1 MFVFHCEIQI
11 QTCLFVSE
19 SFALMTDNDGVV
31 CVFCCVCVCVSG
43 GLDAQVGERGK
54 SFSVGQRQLLC
65 LARAL
70 LTRAKVRASEQRPA
84 ISVGRIIQ
92 LVFPVNCVFGRP
104 PTLGLH
110 KRSTNTVEVLVI
122 VL

>member
-1 MFVFHCEIQI
+1 M
-11 QTCLFVSE
+11 TLLFV
-19 SFALMTDNDGVV
+19 
-31 CVFCCVCVCVSG
+31 CVLVCVCVSG

-70 LTRAKVRASEQRPA
+70 LTRAKVSGSEQRPA

-92 LVFPVNCVFGRP
+92 LVFPRKLPRP
-104 PTLGLH
+104 PPLGLH
-110 KRSTNTVEVLVI
+110 KRSTNTVEVPLI

>member
-1 MFVFHCEIQI
+1 M
-11 QTCLFVSE
+11 SK
-19 SFALMTDNDGVV
+19 SFALTTDNDGAV
-31 CVFCCVCVCVSG
+31 CVFWCVCVSG

-92 LVFPVNCVFGRP
+92 LVFPHKLCVWTSASSRF
-104 PTLGLH
+104 TQKKH
-110 KRSTNTVEVLVI
+110 KYRGGSSYCLVI
-122 VL
+122 EELSVIIKSN